1 MKAMHEHHNHA
12 SYILETILA
21 LTAISLGHF
30 SEWLVTIN
38 PILSTIS
45 LTLGIVML
53 IIRLYGVFM
62 NWIKTKI
69 K

>member
-1 MKAMHEHHNHA
+1 MRAMQNHHNYV

-53 IIRLYGVFM
+53 IIRLYGLFIT
-62 NWIKTKI
+62 WIKTKI

>member
-1 MKAMHEHHNHA
+1 MHEYEHHNHL
-12 SYILETILA
+12 SYVLETILA
-21 LTAISLGHF
+21 ISAISLGHF
-30 SEWLVTIN
+30 SKWLVVVN

-53 IIRLYGVFM
+53 MIRLYGFFM
-62 NWIKTKI
+62 NWIKTK